1 MIIEQLEK
9 MRNLYEMDNVK
20 GKALGYRK
28 AISMLK
34 SFKEPIRDV
43 KQLDSLSY
51 VGEGIKHKIS
61 EYLNKGTMSKVKFL
75 EKDKKL

>member
-1 MIIEQLEK
+1 MDEVQGENDPLKVNKEIIKELDK

-34 SFKEPIRDV
+34 SFKEPITD
-43 KQLDSLSY
+43 
-51 VGEGIKHKIS
+51 IK
-61 EYLNKGTMSKVKFL
+61 
-75 EKDKKL
+75 